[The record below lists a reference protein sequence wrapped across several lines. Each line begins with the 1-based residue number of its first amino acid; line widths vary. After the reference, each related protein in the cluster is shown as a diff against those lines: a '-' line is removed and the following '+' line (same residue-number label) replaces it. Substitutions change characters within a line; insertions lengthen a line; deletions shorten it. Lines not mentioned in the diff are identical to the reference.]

1 VIRLASAAVLI
12 AVVLT
17 SIWVLPPWT
26 TTALAAVV
34 AAVAGG
40 EVARLAGRIGAAVPA
55 GFVGLAA
62 GTVVVSFVMPWP
74 AATVSNGGSLTA
86 VLLALPIAA
95 GVLTMA
101 LGPPDI
107 HAFLRAA
114 VMCMAPLYVGLPLGA
129 LTWIHWVAGP
139 AVTTWLLATV
149 VVSDSAQFYTGR
161 AFGRHKLAPAI
172 SPGKT
177 VEGAV
182 GGLLAATV
190 VGFVIG
196 PRALPGLAPAVGSLV
211 AAGLAAFGLAGD
223 LFESALKRSAGV
235 KDSSDIIPGHGG
247 VLDRIDAYL
256 FAAPM
261 FYLALRYL
269 L

>member
-12 AVVLT
+12 AVVMT

-26 TTALAAVV
+26 TTALAAVA

-114 VMCMAPLYVGLPLGA
+114 VMCMA
-129 LTWIHWVAGP
+129 VAGP